1 MAAPTKFTLSI
12 DLGSDLAK
20 NVTMVIS
27 ALGSVIKQLPNVIQ
41 MKGGSVKI
49 KDADGNV
56 IGKWG
61 WE

>member
-12 DLGSDLAK
+12 DLGTDMVKNLAMI
-20 NVTMVIS
+20 VAALIS
-27 ALGSVIKQLPNVIQ
+27 VGKQLSNVVM

-49 KDADGNV
+49 KDADAKV

-61 WE
+61 YE

>member
-12 DLGSDLAK
+12 DLGTDMVKNLA
-20 NVTMVIS
+20 MVIA
-27 ALGSVIKQLPNVIQ
+27 ALGSVVRQLPSVVM

-49 KDADGNV
+49 KNDAGDV

-61 WE
+61 YE